1 MIFLIN
7 SLWPISITLKGVKKP
22 EVNKGCKPKLLQVQV
37 FLFLWYHLVK
47 MYILRFRHKVQQPT
61 IQLLQ
66 LYKSSPI
73 FIVKIAGKA
82 YSGKKVICEWQTST
96 LPNWQFELGVMHLW
110 RLQKMTNFSIPLPQ
124 CTPHLQKW
132 TIDLLFKNNGIRKHA
147 TMYGHLLDNLLILPG
162 LNLCWTDCFSL
173 WILCTYLQAQV
184 CIDLWKKD

>member
-1 MIFLIN
+1 
-7 SLWPISITLKGVKKP
+7 
-22 EVNKGCKPKLLQVQV
+22 
-37 FLFLWYHLVK
+37 

-73 FIVKIAGKA
+73 FIVKIARKA

-110 RLQKMTNFSIPLPQ
+110 PLQKMTNFSIPLSP

-162 LNLCWTDCFSL
+162 LNLCWTACFSL
-173 WILCTYLQAQV
+173 WILCTYLQAQF
-184 CIDLWKKD
+184 CIDLWKFMQAQFCIDSVTDGLVWWFMNHVCTLMLAISYSNFSF